1 MKNFFKNVYEKF
13 KDAFLYL
20 KDFYFYEEAGKTRMK
35 SRKVKIQVAVTTA
48 LGFLIQLCTS
58 HDDSVLGK
66 SYKPFFITKKENGVH
81 VTQSQRAKSVIDA
94 HEEDARNSAATSKRV
109 RGIKLNYNA
118 KQVIARDSNSSDFST
133 LPSGTNFIGKLLTG
147 IDTRSQSQSVRVIL
161 PYGASHSSGGL
172 IPRNSILLGSI
183 SYPGKGERVYL
194 NFNRVIFPS
203 GSEYKMDAQALS
215 SADYTPGLIGEATS
229 QSDLRLAGSIGL
241 TAVSAVAE
249 VLSSRTAAVGINQLG
264 QVVAEQANPSLKD
277 AALKGI
283 SQASKEEASR
293 HAEVAKNSEEYLT
306 LNAGADLIVSLLAPF
321 TGEN

>member
-1 MKNFFKNVYEKF
+1 MKKFLKNVYAKF
-13 KDAFLYL
+13 KDA
-20 KDFYFYEEAGKTRMK
+20 YFYEEAGKTRTK
-35 SRKVKIQVAVTTA
+35 SRKFKVQLAVTAA
-48 LGFLIQLCTS
+48 LVFLIQICTS

-66 SYKPFFITKKENGVH
+66 SYKPFFVSNKESGIH
-81 VTQSQRAKSVIDA
+81 LTQSGRAKSVIDA
-94 HEEDARNSAATSKRV
+94 HEEDARNSAVIPKRV

-118 KQVIARDSNSSDFST
+118 KQVIARDSSSSDFST

-172 IPRNSILLGSI
+172 IPRNSILLGNV

-194 NFNRVIFPS
+194 NLNRVIFPG

-215 SADYTPGLIGEATS
+215 SADYTPGLIGEVTS
-229 QSDLRLAGSIGL
+229 QSDLRLAGSLGL
-241 TAVSAVAE
+241 TVVSAAAE
-249 VLSSRTAAVGINQLG
+249 VLSSKTAAVGINQLG

-293 HAEVAKNSEEYLT
+293 HAEVAKSVEEYLT

-321 TGEN
+321 NGEN